1 MAYQPLTKEQ
11 FQKARTAG
19 FTPDKIIAM
28 EQKRKA
34 TESVV
39 STSTQTTAQPGFVQG
54 VVQDMARPFLRTAAT
69 GLGAVG
75 TAIDL
80 GKSLYQKAT
89 GQDEA
94 AMNTLNESKRLTDE
108 ANTKGYDLGYFGNI
122 KPNQT
127 LAEGFGSGLEMASN
141 IPIVKGAG
149 LTYDVLKGA
158 TKQGGIQALKAV
170 AISLAKEGAFAGGTY
185 ALGSSVEQG
194 KSVGET
200 ALNTALGTVG
210 GAIAGPVLGAGAA
223 VTGNILGKTTNIGR
237 LFKAEEP
244 KLSTLAAQKQ
254 VADIADYVRSP
265 LDKVEKAKLKAGYT
279 PSDYKG
285 IFGKKEYA
293 LGQEDYAMAQ
303 AVKDLVEPGFN
314 KSNQNIERVLQNVN
328 ETYNNDLIPF
338 LDDNPVPYTFD
349 EMRNY
354 LGNKVKPSATLKP
367 GSEGYWIFNQ
377 IKNKGMGILD
387 NFPKTTRGVQEART
401 AIDNMINNDFGPAV
415 WDTMN
420 VAHTGAKDAA
430 LQLRTALNDFTG
442 DSIRFQDMT
451 TFNKA
456 EDFIKTAQ
464 QRGMKFNTVDDV
476 RLELMK
482 YFGKEVLPEN
492 ELKAILF
499 RNKLKNINLKLK
511 AVNNMWENAQKEI
524 GKTRPENIDNPF
536 IKSAVTIGGS
546 LAAGAALGG
555 LWYKGQA
562 NNSN

>member
-19 FTPDKIIAM
+19 FTPEKIVAM

-34 TESVV
+34 EGAVAT
-39 STSTQTTAQPGFVQG
+39 TTPTQPEPGFVQG
-54 VVQDMARPFLRTAAT
+54 IVQDFARPVLRTAAT

-80 GKSLYQKAT
+80 GKSIYQKAT

-94 AMNTLNESKRLTDE
+94 AMKTLQESKRLTDE

-127 LAEGFGSGLEMASN
+127 LAEGAASGLEMASN
-141 IPIVKGAG
+141 IPIFKGAG
-149 LTYDVLKGA
+149 LTYNILKGA
-158 TKQGGIQALKAV
+158 TKQGGIKTLKAAAV
-170 AISLAKEGAFAGGTY
+170 PLMKEGAFAGGSY
-185 ALGSSVEQG
+185 SLGSSLEQD
-194 KSVGET
+194 KSLGDT
-200 ALNTALGTVG
+200 ALNTALGTAG
-210 GAIAGPVLGAGAA
+210 GAIAGPLFGAGAA
-223 VTGNILGKTTNIGR
+223 ITGNILGKTTNIGK
-237 LFKAEEP
+237 LFKGEEP
-244 KLSTLAAQKQ
+244 KISMKAAQKL
-254 VADIADYVRSP
+254 VEDIANYVRSP
-265 LDKVEKAKLKAGYT
+265 LDKIEKAKLKAGYT
-279 PSDYKG
+279 PSDYKSL
-285 IFGKKEYA
+285 FGKKEYA
-293 LGQEDYAMAQ
+293 LGKEDYDMAQ
-303 AVKDLVEPGFN
+303 AVKDIVEPGFN
-314 KSNQNIERVLQNVN
+314 KSNQNVERVLQNVN

-338 LDDNPVPYTFD
+338 LDENPVPYTWT
-349 EMRNY
+349 EMKNY
-354 LGNKVKPSATLKP
+354 LGSKIKPSATLKP

-377 IKNKGMGILD
+377 IKNKGMSILD

-401 AIDNMINNDFGPAV
+401 AIDNMINNDFGSAI
-415 WDTMN
+415 WDTQN
-420 VAHTGAKDAA
+420 VAQHTGAKDAA
-430 LQLRTALNDFTG
+430 LQLRTALNDFTH

-464 QRGMKFNTVDDV
+464 QRGMKFDTVDDV

-482 YFGKEVLPEN
+482 YFGKEVIPEN

-524 GKTRPENIDNPF
+524 GKSRIDNLESPF
-536 IKSAVTIGGS
+536 LKKAIGIGG
-546 LAAGAALGG
+546 AAATGAALGG
-555 LWYKGQA
+555 LWYKGQ
-562 NNSN
+562 NNNTN